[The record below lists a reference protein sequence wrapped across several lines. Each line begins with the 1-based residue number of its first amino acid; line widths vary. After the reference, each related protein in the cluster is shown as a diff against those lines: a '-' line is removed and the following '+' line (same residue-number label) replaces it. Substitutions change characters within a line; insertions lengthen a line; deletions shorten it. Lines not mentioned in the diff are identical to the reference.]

1 MPFWS
6 RGGGPAPN
14 NTSAQPRSD
23 TGPSVETN
31 SHVAGEVVVAQQ
43 QLSPPTTSIGET
55 SSGQEM
61 TAASEPWTR
70 FLPEAFGIR
79 ETIEASPLR
88 WCVREAALW
97 GVATGTAMGL

>member
-1 MPFWS
+1 MPDTI
-6 RGGGPAPN
+6 GP
-14 NTSAQPRSD
+14 PRSD
-23 TGPSVETN
+23 TSPSDETS
-31 SHVAGEVVVAQQ
+31 SHVAGEVAVSQQ
-43 QLSPPTTSIGET
+43 SSPATTST
-55 SSGQEM
+55 PSGQDM

-79 ETIEASPLR
+79 DTIEASPLR